1 MAIEKP
7 LLTPNQVAV
16 LSDQLAKLHQA
27 MADAD
32 RIERCGFECGDIR
45 ATIAALSVTIKN
57 MLAIMGNVP
66 PGAINA
72 IGAPPTGQ
80 MANQL
85 VNHATGQ
92 S

>member
-1 MAIEKP
+1 MDKP
-7 LLTPNQVAV
+7 LLTPNQVAT

-32 RIERCGFECGDIR
+32 RVERCGFECGDIR
-45 ATIAALSVTIKN
+45 ATIQALSVTIKN
-57 MLAIMGNVP
+57 MLGILGNVP
-66 PGAINA
+66 PGAISA
-72 IGAPPTGQ
+72 IGGPPIGQ

-85 VNHATGQ
+85 INHGNGQ